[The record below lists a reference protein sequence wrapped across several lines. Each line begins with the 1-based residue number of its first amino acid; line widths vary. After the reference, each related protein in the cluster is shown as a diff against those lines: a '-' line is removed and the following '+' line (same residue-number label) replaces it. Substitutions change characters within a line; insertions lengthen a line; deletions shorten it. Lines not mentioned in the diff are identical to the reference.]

1 MCRTHLYC
9 SQQKK
14 TISDEQAHNK
24 LSAVEDILCMFTT
37 SQLAI
42 NEEIDEIVL
51 RPPSAENAKRLVE
64 MQIRVVTQSTLLKKL
79 PEDWL
84 PYMINAG
91 FFKDLQPTV
100 FTSGHPN
107 YVNWA
112 PSQYLIKYVNAFPKE
127 VMCVSL

>member
-1 MCRTHLYC
+1 MHVDE
-9 SQQKK
+9 SGS
-14 TISDEQAHNK
+14 ISHKDNTK
-24 LSAVEDILCMFTT
+24 YYVLSG
-37 SQLAI
+37 AI
-42 NEEIDEIVL
+42 VNIDEIVL

-112 PSQYLIKYVNAFPKE
+112 PSQYLIKCVNAFPKE